1 MVKLLILNKME
12 IKTKTKLIRCLILIW
27 FSLQAVFM
35 IYWPLYLHYQCGLD
49 LYDFYRMTMLVVG
62 CVLLLSSLLIVIQ
75 NNIIRRIATIILWI
89 YSVPFDLMCYFFLA
103 PACTGSRGNI
113 AILVLTSIY
122 ILNIVLLLLK
132 FYYYSMTYC
141 DR

>member
-12 IKTKTKLIRCLILIW
+12 IKTKTKLIRYLILIW

-35 IYWPLYLHYQCGLD
+35 FFWPIYLYYKNGFK
-49 LYDFYRMTMLVVG
+49 FYEMFALG
-62 CVLLLSSLLIVIQ
+62 CLILLSSISTIV
-75 NNIIRRIATIILWI
+75 NKNLVRK
-89 YSVPFDLMCYFFLA
+89 
-103 PACTGSRGNI
+103 I
-113 AILVLTSIY
+113 AICFLWVYSISFAVFGTLSNLVASPKPMLALVLTFIM
-122 ILNIVLLLLK
+122 IVNIVLLLLK